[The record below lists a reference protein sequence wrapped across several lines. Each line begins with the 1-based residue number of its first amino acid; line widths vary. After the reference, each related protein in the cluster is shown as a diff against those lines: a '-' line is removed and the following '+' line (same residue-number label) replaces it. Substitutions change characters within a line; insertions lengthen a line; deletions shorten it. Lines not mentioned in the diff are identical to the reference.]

1 MRLAILAFAAV
12 LGLPAAVAAPIPMQ
26 PADLYR
32 LEQPLDPQLAPD
44 AKTVAVL
51 REFRDIAADRV
62 MTELWLVDTASAERR
77 LLIGAD
83 KKPRGPRWSPDGKT
97 IAFLG
102 EAGGKMQ
109 LIVVAPAD
117 GRARAL
123 TELKQPPQSYAWSP
137 DGSKLAFVAPVEIQ
151 PAAFFAL
158 PEKPDGAKW
167 ANDAKVIRS
176 YPYRTDPDGWL
187 KPGET
192 HLFVVDA
199 AGGTPRQISTG
210 PGDWGD
216 RDEAPAWTADSAAL
230 IVSADTAPD
239 AKRRANQSDLFRIP
253 AAGGGAVQLTSDKG
267 TEESPTISP
276 DGTTLAYVGWR
287 DTGASYQQQSI
298 FVMPLAGGPA
308 RNLTAPLDR
317 NSQQPRWRSDGRG
330 LHFLYQ
336 DKGVNRVGFA
346 PLAGKPSAVV
356 PEVGNTRLLLP
367 STSGGTYSNARSAFA
382 YPSIEPDKPST
393 LALWRNG
400 RERVLWDMNAAW
412 RAERA
417 IGKLEEIWVK
427 SSADGRSVHGWIL
440 YPPNFDPTKKY
451 PLALD
456 IHGGPHLDYGPLFS
470 ATHHLYAAAGYV
482 VLFTNPRGSIG
493 YGEDFANLINKC
505 YPCQDHDDLM
515 SSVDAVIAKGFID
528 TKRLYIGG
536 GSGGGV
542 LSAWAIGKTDRF
554 AAASVKRP
562 VINWTSTALTTDISP
577 YMNRYWFD
585 KYPWEEPEKYW
596 VRSPL
601 SLVGNVKTPTLIITG
616 ENDFRTPMSDSEQYF
631 QALQMRGVD
640 SALIRLQDANHG
652 FGRPSQWLTAILGTV
667 GWYDSHGA
675 APAK

>member
-1 MRLAILAFAAV
+1 MRGLAVVILAAFAAP
-12 LGLPAAVAAPIPMQ
+12 LALAAPTPMQ

-51 REFRDIAADRV
+51 REFRDIVADRV
-62 MTELWLVDTASAERR
+62 MTELWLVDAASGERR
-77 LLIGAD
+77 LLVGAD
-83 KKPRGPRWSPDGKT
+83 KKPRSPRWASDGKA

-102 EAGGKMQ
+102 ETGAKMQ
-109 LIVVAPAD
+109 LMVVDLGD

-123 TELKQPPQSYAWSP
+123 TDLKQPPQSFAWSP
-137 DGSKLAFVAPVEIQ
+137 DGGQIAFVAAVEVE
-151 PAAFFAL
+151 PKAFFTL

-167 ANDAKVIRS
+167 APDAKVIRA

-192 HLFVVDA
+192 HVFVVPA
-199 AGGTPRQISTG
+199 AGGEARQISSG
-210 PGDWGD
+210 AGDWGE
-216 RDEAPAWTADSAAL
+216 RDDAPAWTADGAAL

-239 AKRRANQSDLFRIP
+239 ARRRANQSDLYRL
-253 AAGGGAVQLTSDKG
+253 ALAGGPPVQLTKDKG
-267 TEESPTISP
+267 TEESPAISP
-276 DGTTLAYVGWR
+276 DGKTLAYVGWR
-287 DTGASYQQQSI
+287 DTGTSYQQQSV
-298 FVMPLAGGPA
+298 FVMPATGGPA

-317 NSQQPRWRSDGRG
+317 NSQQPRWRADGRG

-346 PLAGKPSAVV
+346 PLAGRPSLVV

-367 STSGGTYSNARSAFA
+367 STSGGTYSAAREAFA
-382 YPSIEPDKPST
+382 YPSIEPDRPSV
-393 LALWRNG
+393 LALWRGG
-400 RERVLWDMNAAW
+400 RERVLWDMNTAW
-412 RAERA
+412 RAERS

-427 SSADGRSVHGWIL
+427 SSADGKSVHGWIL
-440 YPPNFDPTKKY
+440 YPPNFDPAKKY

-493 YGEDFANLINKC
+493 YGEAFANLINKC

-542 LSAWAIGKTDRF
+542 LSSWAIGKTDRF

-562 VINWTSTALTTDISP
+562 VINWTSTALTTDIGA
-577 YMNRYWFD
+577 YMGRYWFD

-596 VRSPL
+596 ARSPL

-631 QALQMRGVD
+631 QALQLRGID
-640 SALIRLQDANHG
+640 SALIRLQGANHG

-667 GWYDSHGA
+667 GWYDLHGGA
-675 APAK
+675 RD